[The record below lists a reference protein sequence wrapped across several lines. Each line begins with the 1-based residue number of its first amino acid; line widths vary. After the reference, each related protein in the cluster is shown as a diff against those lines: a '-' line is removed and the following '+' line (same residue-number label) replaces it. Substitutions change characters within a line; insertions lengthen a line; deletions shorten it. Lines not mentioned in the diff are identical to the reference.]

1 MQMDNAG
8 VKESQHYA
16 ANETADSRARSFG
29 QMCDR
34 ARDEMTWQELEAA
47 MVEAPQAQRKE
58 FWSHLLGLLDVE
70 AKLIARQNVSMIA
83 APLQEAAA
91 LAIDAKVRA
100 QVSA

>member
-1 MQMDNAG
+1 MGNSA
-8 VKESQHYA
+8 KEANYYA
-16 ANETADSRARSFG
+16 ANEAADSRARSFG

-34 ARDEMTWQELEAA
+34 ARDEMTWESLEDA
-47 MVEAPQAQRKE
+47 MSDAPVAQRKA
-58 FWSHLLGLLDVE
+58 FWSELLGLLDVE
-70 AKLIARQNVSMIA
+70 ARFIAKQNVSLIA